1 MDISD
6 GERGKSDGVGDFP
19 ARFKK
24 CHGLIGSKGLAPS
37 RTPPHSGLLSA
48 NRSGVRVPACETE
61 MIFKHLYS
69 LFALW
74 RFDLAKR
81 KSVKSIALLQK
92 ENTMAENTPVRVT
105 SEKEL
110 GKALKDGADTIE
122 IEGDLSKKVVRIKAT
137 GKVAWAV
144 AIGAIA
150 VAVAGI
156 LTAALGG
163 GAPSAASAFAAP
175 AAIAVLGAPVTLSAI
190 LIAVAAGGV
199 GVLNSLRK
207 YKIVSKDGEKLVI
220 KK

>member
-1 MDISD
+1 M
-6 GERGKSDGVGDFP
+6 
-19 ARFKK
+19 
-24 CHGLIGSKGLAPS
+24 
-37 RTPPHSGLLSA
+37 
-48 NRSGVRVPACETE
+48 
-61 MIFKHLYS
+61 
-69 LFALW
+69 
-74 RFDLAKR
+74 AKD
-81 KSVKSIALLQK
+81 
-92 ENTMAENTPVRVT
+92 TPVRVT

-163 GAPSAASAFAAP
+163 GAPAAASAFAAP

-199 GVLNSLRK
+199 GVLNSLRR
-207 YKIVSKDGEKLVI
+207 YKIVSKDGSKLVI